1 MKSRSLI
8 YSLIATA
15 LAFLFG
21 LALHFLAVFLRDN
34 GPSFD
39 GISFRGNGALIVLPV
54 ALLGLIIG
62 EIVCVSRRAWLAVVL
77 LPFAIFIGLFII
89 AGSF

>member
-1 MKSRSLI
+1 MKSSSFI
-8 YSLIATA
+8 FSLIATA

-39 GISFRGNGALIVLPV
+39 GISFRGNGALIILLV

-77 LPFAIFIGLFII
+77 LPFAIFIGLFVV

>member
-1 MKSRSLI
+1 MNSRSLI
-8 YSLIATA
+8 FSLIATV
-15 LAFLFG
+15 LAFIFG
-21 LALHFLAVFLRDN
+21 LAMHYLAIFLRDN

-39 GISFRGNGALIVLPV
+39 SISFKGNGALIILPV

-62 EIVCVSRRAWLAVVL
+62 EIVCIWRHAWLAVVL
-77 LPFAIFIGLFII
+77 LPFAVYFGLFVI

>member
-1 MKSRSLI
+1 MNSRALI
-8 YSLIATA
+8 FTLIATA

-21 LALHFLAVFLRDN
+21 LAMHFLAVFLRDN

-39 GISFRGNGALIVLPV
+39 SIPFRGNGALIILPV
-54 ALLGLIIG
+54 ALLSLIIG
-62 EIVCVSRRAWLAVVL
+62 EIVCVWRHAWLAVVL
-77 LPFAIFIGLFII
+77 LPFAVYLGLFVV

>member
-1 MKSRSLI
+1 MKSRLLI
-8 YSLIATA
+8 FSLIATA

-21 LALHFLAVFLRDN
+21 LTLYFLAVSLRDN
-34 GPSFD
+34 GPSFG
-39 GISFRGNGALIVLPV
+39 GISFRGNGALIILPV

-77 LPFAIFIGLFII
+77 LPFAVFIGLFVI